1 MTSKTYD
8 EIGTGYAQTR
18 RADVRH
24 EHAILD
30 ALGGARTVVN
40 VGAGTGSYEP
50 RELLVVAV
58 EPSAT
63 MIMQRPPA
71 SAAVVQASAEALP
84 FGDGA
89 FEGGLAVLT
98 VHHWRD
104 TSAGL
109 RELRRVVTGP
119 VVVFTADIDVW
130 SQMWLVRDYLPEIG
144 ELDRRRFPSPER
156 IAEDLGGARIEPLL
170 TPADCTDGFTP
181 AFWRRPWAYLDPAV
195 RRAQSSFATLGE
207 ETVGPGLAA
216 LEDDLRS
223 GAWHERNCRLL
234 ELENF
239 DAGHRLVIAG

>member
-1 MTSKTYD
+1 VTSKTYD
-8 EIGTGYAQTR
+8 EIGTGYAKTR
-18 RADVRH
+18 RADARH

-63 MIMQRPPA
+63 MITQRPPA
-71 SAAVVQASAEALP
+71 SAPVAQASAEALP
-84 FGDGA
+84 FADSA

-98 VHHWRD
+98 VHHWLD
-104 TSAGL
+104 KTAGL

-119 VVVFTADIDVW
+119 VVVFTADIEVW

-195 RRAQSSFATLGE
+195 RQAQSGFATLGE
-207 ETVGPGLAA
+207 ETVAPGLAA
-216 LEDDLRS
+216 LDDDLRS
-223 GAWHERNCRLL
+223 GAWHERNRASSSSRTTMR
-234 ELENF
+234 
-239 DAGHRLVIAG
+239 DTVS